1 MGIAKW
7 LARRGAV
14 GGTARWAANGYKFF
28 RQRHPDPQDFSDSQV
43 FRLMIVTRYETLP
56 NAHAERSLLQLA
68 DQVLGLRGL
77 VAAILS
83 VEAGFTENTPEA
95 QAMFLDVIA
104 EELENAGLAEQA
116 IYGAKG

>member
-1 MGIAKW
+1 MGIGKW

-28 RQRHPDPQDFSDSQV
+28 RQRHPDPQDFSDSQI

-56 NAHAERSLLQLA
+56 DDNAKGLLLQLA
-68 DQVLGLRGL
+68 DEVMGLRGL

-83 VEAGFTENTPEA
+83 VEASFDP
-95 QAMFLDVIA
+95 VH
-104 EELENAGLAEQA
+104 LAAARPRAVA
-116 IYGAKG
+116 ISAITSGGAS